1 MIKKSLVATI
11 NERSSHTTPTPHGGG
26 IALAITWFIGLFY
39 LYFIGEISSNL
50 FYALLFGAVISI
62 VSFFDDIYEL
72 SPKIRLIAQSIVAIG
87 GLYFLGGFETLAFG
101 IFDIQNPIFTN
112 IFAFFMIIWFINVYT
127 LLDEIKY
134 HLGEKASLVHRID
147 TETSGLV
154 LVAKNAFSDM
164 FLKNMFEEKLYKK
177 SYKAI
182 VEGEIKEK
190 LEINK
195 PITNDTGLIKLKM
208 KTDFKGKESTTI
220 INPISYDEIKNQT
233 LVEAIPLTGRQ
244 HQIRVHLDSIGHK
257 IIGDTLY
264 GVDEEFANMFLNNQ
278 ISKEDRIQST
288 KASRLMLQA
297 DYLEFE
303 FLDIIYKFSSKQSLK
318 FN

>member
-1 MIKKSLVATI
+1 MPYIKKEFKTIKGKKIEEFLTSYIPIDPKLTLSLLEKGKIIDENNRRLQKNQILKSNFIYIVVFEPQTKGLKPIFDSFHFAI
-11 NERSSHTTPTPHGGG
+11 FDKPSGIMVHPSSHQ
-26 IALAITWFIGLFY
+26 L
-39 LYFIGEISSNL
+39 
-50 FYALLFGAVISI
+50 
-62 VSFFDDIYEL
+62 
-72 SPKIRLIAQSIVAIG
+72 
-87 GLYFLGGFETLAFG
+87 
-101 IFDIQNPIFTN
+101 N
-112 IFAFFMIIWFINVYT
+112 IYT

-134 HLGEKASLVHRID
+134 HFGEKASLVHRID

-182 VEGEIKEK
+182 VIGEIKEELK
-190 LEINK
+190 INK

-208 KTDFKGKESTTI
+208 KTDISGKESITLVK
-220 INPISYDEIKNQT
+220 PISYDKNQNQT
-233 LVEAIPLTGRQ
+233 LIEAIPLTGRQ

-264 GVDEEFANMFLNNQ
+264 GVSEEFANEFLTNK
-278 ISKEDRIQST
+278 ISKEKRIEVT

-297 DYLEFE
+297 NSLEFN
-303 FLDIIYKFSSKQSLK
+303 FLDITYKFSSKQTLAK
-318 FN
+318 